1 MRITVL
7 QAIFHQIE
15 RTLAV
20 LKISSSV
27 CIDRTLISSSVKY
40 VSMSLTRWAIWCG
53 TGWCGGGVG
62 RGVRSHCRNRIPFG
76 VKVERNIER
85 LGMAFAVASRMGM
98 GMLEVGVV
106 TIESYR
112 SRQTAERFLRAMY
125 MLSMRL
131 RLDWMMFGS
140 TILVTNI

>member
-1 MRITVL
+1 VL

-15 RTLAV
+15 RTFAV
-20 LKISSSV
+20 LKISSLV
-27 CIDRTLISSSVKY
+27 CIALTLISSSVKY
-40 VSMSLTRWAIWCG
+40 MSMSLTRWVIWWG

-62 RGVRSHCRNRIPFG
+62 KGVRSHCRKRIPFG

-85 LGMAFAVASRMGM
+85 LGMAFAVDSHVGT

-112 SRQTAERFLRAMY
+112 SRQKTERFLRAMY

-131 RLDWMMFGS
+131 RLD
-140 TILVTNI
+140 